1 MLQKLFPSLIVLA
14 FSSLVMFNLAGC
26 GGNSSNDTENATGNN
41 EVETDTK
48 SAEPATKLTASTPEE
63 FAQSIVILLAANDPN
78 AFIEFAFPAKEELLA
93 FGMKTLPADKR
104 DGFVEEIER
113 DFDKMH
119 KEILESF
126 IKFRNEQTSDGCD
139 WNEAKFVAA
148 EYDIEEDHG
157 MSTTDIEV
165 TFSAGG
171 QTYEFEIDDCALVN
185 GQWYTL
191 DRMR

>member
-14 FSSLVMFNLAGC
+14 FSSLVMLNLAGC

-48 SAEPATKLTASTPEE
+48 SAEPAAKLTASTPEE
-63 FAQSIVILLAANDPN
+63 FAQSIVMLLAANDPN
-78 AFIEFAFPAKEELLA
+78 AFIEFAYPAREELLA
-93 FGMKTLPADKR
+93 FGMKTLPAEAR
-104 DGFVEEIER
+104 DDFVEEIER
-113 DFDKMH
+113 EFDKMR

-126 IKFRNEQTSDGCD
+126 IKVRNEQTSDGCD

-148 EYDIEEDHG
+148 EYDIEEQQG
-157 MSTTDIEV
+157 ISTTDIEV
-165 TFSAGG
+165 RFSAGG

-185 GQWYTL
+185 GHWYTL
-191 DRMR
+191 DKMR

>member
-1 MLQKLFPSLIVLA
+1 MLQKLFPSLAILA

-48 SAEPATKLTASTPEE
+48 SAEPAAKLTASTPEE

-139 WNEAKFVAA
+139 WKEAKFVAA

-157 MSTTDIEV
+157 ISTTDIEV